1 MENNYLK
8 KLNLDS
14 DHAHEYYSKSINK
27 TEHQKFL
34 EAYLQKIKIGN
45 KKLEMTA
52 KDLTGLSVHN
62 SEQYITR
69 KEMDK
74 NKKNL
79 KFKST
84 GKHIIKDKK

>member
-34 EAYLQKIKIGN
+34 EAYLRKIEIGN
-45 KKLEMTA
+45 KKIELLILPVDMEW
-52 KDLTGLSVHN
+52 
-62 SEQYITR
+62 
-69 KEMDK
+69 
-74 NKKNL
+74 
-79 KFKST
+79 
-84 GKHIIKDKK
+84 